1 MTKIVPAV
9 LVKSKEEYLQ
19 RLGVIRQLTNR
30 FQLDIIDGEYVD
42 NKTIELTE
50 ITRPNDLLMDVHLMV
65 NEPTKYVEQA
75 ILLHANNIIIQLE
88 GSPNPIKHLERIK
101 KSGLNAGLAI
111 NPETELKKIKQFAEI
126 LDHVLIMGYPAGF
139 AGQKLNTAVF
149 EKLEEARGLFPAAEI
164 GLDGG
169 VSDTTAKKVLQAG
182 FDVVNVNS
190 LIFNDPDPLN
200 AYSKLL
206 EYSL

>member
-65 NEPTKYVEQA
+65 DEPTKYVEQA

>member
-65 NEPTKYVEQA
+65 NEPKKYVEQA